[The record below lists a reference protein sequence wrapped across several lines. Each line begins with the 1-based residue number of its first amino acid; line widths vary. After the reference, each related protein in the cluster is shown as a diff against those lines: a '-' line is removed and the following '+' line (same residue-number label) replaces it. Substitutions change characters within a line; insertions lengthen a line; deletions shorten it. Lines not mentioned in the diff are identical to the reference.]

1 MQNFIEVSPQLSPCQ
16 AGWKTKKSNY
26 HEFIVHFR
34 CNGENKCSM
43 YSTDL
48 DLGPY
53 PCQGTDNE
61 LYLEA
66 HYKCISPN
74 AEEDTNKGES
84 ITYDFLSLF
93 HVRLS

>member
-1 MQNFIEVSPQLSPCQ
+1 
-16 AGWKTKKSNY
+16 
-26 HEFIVHFR
+26 
-34 CNGENKCSM
+34 M

-66 HYKCISPN
+66 HYKCIWPD
-74 AEEDTNKGES
+74 AEDAKGEFIMTLYFMS
-84 ITYDFLSLF
+84 DYHNFFVAVLKKK
-93 HVRLS
+93 